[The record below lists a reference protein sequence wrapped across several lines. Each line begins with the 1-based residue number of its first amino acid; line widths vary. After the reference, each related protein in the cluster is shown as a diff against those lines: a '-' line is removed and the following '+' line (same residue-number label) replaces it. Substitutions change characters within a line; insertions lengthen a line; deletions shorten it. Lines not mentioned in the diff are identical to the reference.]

1 MRILKIKNYTLPTHY
16 TLPQSITV
24 VLNDSITSF
33 YSVKTQPTIASVD
46 DLTATQGKLI
56 HLRDGEVVLFKIKHS
71 KYWQARFKL
80 YTHKWTRFS
89 TRLSNAED
97 AGRFAC
103 DRYDESRYRERLG
116 FTPLVKRF
124 EEMARIC
131 IEEMRRDLSVGSGK
145 KIYTAYIAVIE
156 TYFIPFFRNHY
167 LTSITSKHI
176 AEFEAWRD
184 NQMRRPPKSST
195 LLTFASAFQRIH
207 HTAIAH
213 GWVSDKLPM
222 PKLNVRGV
230 KSVVRPAFTQAEI
243 EKIRERLK
251 TWWQGK
257 RDVTLQVRLILR
269 DYFDVL
275 IYTGMRHGTEA
286 MNLCW
291 KHIEWHYDG
300 GVRYLRMW
308 VSGKTGERW
317 LIAKHECVEALKR
330 RHKENADVSNIEFER
345 LIAMKSPL
353 KVFRYR
359 NGIQPVDLNKIFT
372 RLLREMGIE
381 IGTNGVNRTLYSLRH
396 TYATLELLA
405 GTDIHT
411 LARQMGTSVV
421 MLERHYS
428 KLTATMAAAD
438 LA

>member
-1 MRILKIKNYTLPTHY
+1 MRTFKLKNYTLPTHY
-16 TLPQSITV
+16 TLPNSISV
-24 VLNDSITSF
+24 VIDKSLSNI
-33 YSVKTQPTIASVD
+33 YGVKTQPTIASVA
-46 DLTATQGKLI
+46 DLTPTQSNLV
-56 HLRDGEVVLFKIKHS
+56 HLRDGEVVLFKIKRS

-80 YTHKWTRFS
+80 QTYKWTRFS
-89 TRLSNAED
+89 TQTVNVDD
-97 AGRFAC
+97 AVKIAC
-103 DRYDESRYRERLG
+103 DKYDEARYRERLG
-116 FTPLVKRF
+116 YTPLVKRF
-124 EEMARIC
+124 DEMARVC
-131 IEEMRRDLSVGSGK
+131 IEEMRREMRAGHGK

-156 TYFIPFFRNHY
+156 NYFIPYFGKHY
-167 LTSITSKHI
+167 LTSITSKQI

-184 NQMRRPPKSST
+184 AKMRRAPKSST
-195 LLTFASAFQRIH
+195 LLTFSTAFQRIQ
-207 HTAIAH
+207 HTTIAH
-213 GWVSDKLPM
+213 GWVSDKLPV

-251 TWWQGK
+251 TWWKGK
-257 RDVTLQVRLILR
+257 RDVTQQARLILR

-291 KHIEWHYDG
+291 RHIEWHYDG

-330 RHKENADVSNIEFER
+330 RHRENADVSNIEFES
-345 LIAMKSPL
+345 LIAMKLSL

-359 NGIQPVDLNKIFT
+359 NGKQPVDLNKIFA
-372 RLLREMGIE
+372 RLLREMAIE
-381 IGTNGVNRTLYSLRH
+381 FGSSGTNRTLYSLRH

-411 LARQMGTSVV
+411 LAKQMGTSVV

-428 KLTATMAAAD
+428 KLTATMAAAE

>member
-1 MRILKIKNYTLPTHY
+1 MAELK
-16 TLPQSITV
+16 SA
-24 VLNDSITSF
+24 DS
-33 YSVKTQPTIASVD
+33 
-46 DLTATQGKLI
+46 KLI
-56 HLRDGEVVLFKIKHS
+56 HLRDGEVVLFRIPRS

-80 YTHKWTRFS
+80 YTHKWMRFS
-89 TRLSNAED
+89 TRLRNTDD
-97 AGRFAC
+97 AIKFAC
-103 DRYDESRYRERLG
+103 DAYDEARYRERLG
-116 FTPLVKRF
+116 FAPLVKRF
-124 EEMARIC
+124 DEMARLC
-131 IEEMRRDLSVGSGK
+131 IEDMRRDLRVGSGK

-156 TYFIPFFRNHY
+156 TYFIPFFGQHY

-184 NQMRRPPKSST
+184 SQMRKPPKSST

-207 HTAIAH
+207 HTAISH
-213 GWVSDKLPM
+213 GWVSDKLPI
-222 PKLNVRGV
+222 PKLNVKGE
-230 KSVVRPAFTQAEI
+230 KGVVRPAFTNGEI
-243 EKIRERLK
+243 ELIRQQLT

-257 RDVTLQVRLILR
+257 RDVTRQIRLILR

-291 KHIEWHYDG
+291 RHIEWHYEGD
-300 GVRYLRMW
+300 VRYLRIW

-317 LIAKHECVEALKR
+317 LIAKHECLTALKR
-330 RHKENADVSNIEFER
+330 RHLGNTDIRDTEFET
-345 LIAMKSPL
+345 LIASKSPL
-353 KVFRYR
+353 KLFRYE
-359 NGIQPVDLNKIFT
+359 NNTQPIDLNKIFA

-381 IGTNGVNRTLYSLRH
+381 HGTSGTNRTLYSLRH
-396 TYATLELLA
+396 TYATNELLT

-428 KLTATMAAAD
+428 KLTATMAAAE